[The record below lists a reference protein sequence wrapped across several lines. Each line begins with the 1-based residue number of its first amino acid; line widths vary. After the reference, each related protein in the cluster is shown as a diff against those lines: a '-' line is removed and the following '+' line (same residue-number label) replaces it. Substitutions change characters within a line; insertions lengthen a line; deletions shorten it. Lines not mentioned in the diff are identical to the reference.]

1 MRRRPLMRAAMVG
14 GTAYAVGKHAARNEQ
29 REYDQSARLDQ
40 LEQQQAYGQ
49 PAYGQQAY
57 AEPPAPAPAAA
68 GKPDLATQL
77 TDLQRLVDQ
86 GVLTPDEFATAKQKL
101 LAS

>member
-49 PAYGQQAY
+49 PAY
-57 AEPPAPAPAAA
+57 AEPPAPAPAAPA
-68 GKPDLATQL
+68 KPDLATQL